1 MEKLLEFLIKKQ
13 VYGTLIIILVTCII
27 YQLIT
32 YIIDKITIKG
42 KDELERK
49 KRVTTIELFKNISK
63 YLLLIFM
70 ILSLLNLYG
79 FNTNSFIAGLGIAGA
94 LIGLALQDTL
104 KDVLNGIS
112 IIFNNY
118 FVVGDIITYGDFTGT
133 VIGFGLKYTK
143 IRRYTGEV
151 LTISNRNID
160 KIINLSQE
168 KDTVILNIPTAYEE
182 EFNKVE
188 KVLTKTIEQVKE
200 ENNEVKEVEFLGIND
215 FLDSSVTYQIKFTCS
230 RGTQWTIKRVFL
242 KAIKLAYEKNN
253 IKIPYNQLEVHNGK
267 KL

>member
-1 MEKLLEFLIKKQ
+1 MKNFLEFLVKKQ
-13 VYGTLIIILVTCII
+13 VIGTLIIILVTCII
-27 YQLIT
+27 YQLIV
-32 YIIDKITIKG
+32 YAIDKITING

-49 KRVTTIELFKNISK
+49 KRLTTIELFKNISR

-70 ILSLLNLYG
+70 ILSILNLYG
-79 FNTNSFIAGLGIAGA
+79 INTNSFIAGLGIAGA

-118 FVVGDIITYGDFTGT
+118 FVVGDIVTFEDFTGT

-143 IRRYTGEV
+143 IKKYTGDV

-168 KDTVILNIPTAYEE
+168 KDTVILSIPTAYEE

-188 KVLTKTIEQVKE
+188 KVLTNTINKIKY
-200 ENNEVKEVEFLGIND
+200 NNKEVKEVEFLGIND

-230 RGTQWTIKRVFL
+230 RGTQWVIRRLFL
-242 KAIKLAYEKNN
+242 KEIKLAYEKNN

-267 KL
+267 KI